1 MRNVTYHIFH
11 PYILRLFCKNLSFI
25 SLIIFI
31 KIWIPGNINK
41 YQYIPRPISLN
52 LKTWSRSFPR
62 LQRNSLAFPI
72 SPRNMSLLL
81 TFPISRKSGI
91 SNHFPPFHQK
101 NGISARLSQFHY
113 ETCITGSSVSAEP
126 FAKNVATNVHQ
137 STLALRL
144 LF

>member
-1 MRNVTYHIFH
+1 MRNVTCHIFH
-11 PYILRLFCKNLSFI
+11 PCVLRLFDKNLGSI

-31 KIWIPGNINK
+31 KLWIPGNINN

-52 LKTWSRSFPR
+52 LKTWSRRFSR
-62 LQRNSLAFPI
+62 LRQNSLTFPI
-72 SPRNMSLLL
+72 SPRNTLLLL
-81 TFPISRKSGI
+81 TFPISRRSGI
-91 SNHFPPFHQK
+91 SNHFPPYRQK
-101 NGISARLSQFHY
+101 SGISARLSQFHH

-126 FAKNVATNVHQ
+126 FTKNLATNVHQ